1 MALVVETGSGTNPSA
16 NSFADLATLKAY
28 LSARG
33 IALPADAAIEV
44 AAIEAMDYINA
55 KEARLQGAR
64 VSAAQPHCF
73 PRSGVSVFGFDVAE
87 NEVPK
92 QAIQAQCQLTA
103 DKLSGVDLMPNVT
116 GPQMIREKIGPLDTE
131 WAESDTSG
139 PTLAKAEA
147 ILEPLYQV
155 GGFRL
160 KTYRA

>member
-1 MALVVETGSGTNPSA
+1 MALVVETGTGANPSA

-28 LSARG
+28 LTARG
-33 IALPADAAIEV
+33 IALPADATIEV
-44 AAIEAMDYINA
+44 AALEAMDYITA
-55 KEARLQGAR
+55 KEGRLQGSR
-64 VSAAQPHCF
+64 VSADQPLCY
-73 PRSGVSVFGFDVAE
+73 PRTGVVVFGFDVAADAI
-87 NEVPK
+87 PK
-92 QAIQAQCQLTA
+92 QLVSAQCRLTA
-103 DKLSGVDLMPNVT
+103 DSLSGVDLMPNVT

-147 ILEPLYQV
+147 FLEPLYQV